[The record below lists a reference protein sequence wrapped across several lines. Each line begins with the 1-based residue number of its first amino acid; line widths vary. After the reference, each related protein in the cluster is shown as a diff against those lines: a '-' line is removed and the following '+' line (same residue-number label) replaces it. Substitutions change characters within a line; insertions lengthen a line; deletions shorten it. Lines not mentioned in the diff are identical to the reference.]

1 MSKVLLVDTNISSS
15 PIYNFLLKAGFDVT
29 VIGGNPEDFLAK
41 TAAQYIEADYSDP
54 EVLAS
59 VVARH
64 GFDFVVPGCNDRS
77 YLACAQLNVD
87 QRFPGLD
94 TLASAETINNKKL
107 FRAFASANGLP
118 VPKVYDPS
126 ACPTDRALIVKPVDA
141 FSGRGVT
148 ILRAPDEQFLAKAQ
162 LFANSM
168 SRSASFIIEDY
179 VEGQL
184 YSHSCF
190 VHEGRVQQEFIVE
203 EHGTANPFVV
213 DTSRVVPDFPPRI
226 LQALRE
232 CIERMAQALG
242 MVDGLIH
249 TQFILRGNEFWLI
262 EITRRCP
269 GDLYSQLIELSVG
282 VPYAELYARP
292 FVGLPYPVVEQ
303 EQVHTWIMRHTM
315 SLPTAG
321 NLGSIHFNRPI
332 MLERVYPMCLAG
344 DVIHEAPFGRIA
356 VIFIRSG
363 LKADIDDI
371 YRATL
376 TRDLYSI
383 NFG

>member
-15 PIYNFLLKAGFDVT
+15 PIYSFLLKAGFDVT
-29 VIGGNPEDFLAK
+29 VIGGNPDDFLAK

-54 EVLAS
+54 EILAS
-59 VVARH
+59 VVVRY

-87 QRFPGLD
+87 GHFPGLD

-126 ACPTDRALIVKPVDA
+126 VCPTDRALIVKPVDA

-148 ILRAPDEQFLAKAQ
+148 ILRAPDEQSLTEAQ

-168 SRSASFIIEDY
+168 SRSATFIIEDY

-190 VHEGRVQQEFIVE
+190 VHEGRVQQEFVVE

-226 LQALRE
+226 LQPLRE

-292 FVGLPYPVVEQ
+292 FVGLPYPGIDRVPAAN
-303 EQVHTWIMRHTM
+303 WIMRHTM
-315 SLPTAG
+315 SLPKSGFWEASISIVQSCWRECIPCVWRERCYA
-321 NLGSIHFNRPI
+321 NRHLVGS
-332 MLERVYPMCLAG
+332 L
-344 DVIHEAPFGRIA
+344 
-356 VIFIRSG
+356 
-363 LKADIDDI
+363 
-371 YRATL
+371 
-376 TRDLYSI
+376 
-383 NFG
+383 

>member
-15 PIYNFLLKAGFDVT
+15 PIYNFLFEAGFDVT

-118 VPKVYDPS
+118 VPKVYDLS

-148 ILRAPDEQFLAKAQ
+148 ILRAPDEQSLAKAQ

-226 LQALRE
+226 LQALRK
-232 CIERMAQALG
+232 CIERMVQALG

-249 TQFILRGNEFWLI
+249 TQFMLQGNEFWLI

-292 FVGLPYPVVEQ
+292 FVGLPYPAIARVQ
-303 EQVHTWIMRHTM
+303 ATNWIMRHTM
-315 SLPTAG
+315 SLPKPG
-321 NLGSIHFNRPI
+321 VLGSIHFNCPI
-332 MLERVYPMCLAG
+332 LLERMHPMCVAG
-344 DVIHEAPFGRIA
+344 ETLRESPFGRIA
-356 VIFIRSG
+356 LIFV
-363 LKADIDDI
+363 
-371 YRATL
+371 RATSSDEL
-376 TRDLYSI
+376 DRLFARALKRTLYSV
-383 NFG
+383 GL